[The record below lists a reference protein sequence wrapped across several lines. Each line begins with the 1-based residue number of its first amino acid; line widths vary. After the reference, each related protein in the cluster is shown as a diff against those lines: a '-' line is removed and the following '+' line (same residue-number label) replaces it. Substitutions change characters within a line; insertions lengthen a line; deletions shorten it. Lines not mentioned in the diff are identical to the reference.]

1 MQKEIVAAIQHLA
14 AAASEEAS
22 NPKSARAHAVQAA
35 NILAALL
42 GTPAVGP
49 DVPVDPP
56 ANKSDGEE

>member
-22 NPKSARAHAVQAA
+22 NPKSARAHVVQAA
-35 NILAALL
+35 NILVALL
-42 GTPAVGP
+42 GTSAVGP

-56 ANKSDGEE
+56 AKKVEDEN